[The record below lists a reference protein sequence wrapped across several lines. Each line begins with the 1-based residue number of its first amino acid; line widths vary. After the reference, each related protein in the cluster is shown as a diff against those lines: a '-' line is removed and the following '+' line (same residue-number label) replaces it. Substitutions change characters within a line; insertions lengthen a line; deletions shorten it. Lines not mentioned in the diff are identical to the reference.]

1 MLCPF
6 CKKGDDRVIDSRPLD
21 NAVVIRRRRECLEC
35 RRRFTTYERM
45 EEMPLMVIKQDGS
58 RKPYDRNKLR
68 RGIQRACEKR
78 PIPSETIEQVMNDID
93 LRMQEYFMEVPSYKI
108 GEMVLE
114 QLLDI
119 DPVAYVR
126 FASVYRRFDSIDVFL
141 KELRKLKNQQSRR
154 KRKPRS
160 QPAVVV

>member
-6 CKKGDDRVIDSRPLD
+6 CKKGDDRVIDSRPPD

-35 RRRFTTYERM
+35 HRRFTTYERM

-78 PIPSETIEQVMNDID
+78 PIPSETIEQIMNDID

-119 DPVAYVR
+119 DPVSDVR

-154 KRKPRS
+154 KRKPRN
-160 QPAVVV
+160 QPAAV